1 MQVNDFFEDRYISSR
16 WRCNSVLVNKIALA
30 FGMACL
36 TGLAAQIKIFIPWTP
51 VPITGQTFAVLLVAV
66 FLGKWWGGIS
76 QAMYVLLGV
85 AGIPWF
91 AGWSGGCGALIGP
104 RGGYIIGFVLA
115 ALFIGYMTDKYPQ
128 TRRFLPLLGL
138 MIFANFVLIHLPGLL
153 QLGLWSYM
161 VQGDSPTFLKLFWMG
176 SLPFI
181 AGDVIK
187 VVSAAA
193 VAKTMLP
200 KISM

>member
-1 MQVNDFFEDRYISSR
+1 
-16 WRCNSVLVNKIALA
+16 VNKIALA

-36 TGLAAQIKIFIPWTP
+36 TGLVAQIKIFLPWTP
-51 VPITGQTFAVLLVAV
+51 VPITGQTFAVLLIAV

-76 QAMYVLLGV
+76 QAMYVLLGM

-115 ALFIGYMTDKYPQ
+115 ALFIGYLIDKYPKA
-128 TRRFLPLLGL
+128 RSFLPLLGL
-138 MIFANFVLIHLPGLL
+138 MLFANFVLIHLPGLL
-153 QLGLWSYM
+153 QLGLWFHTF
-161 VQGDSPTFLKLFWMG
+161 QGTSPTFLELFWMG

-181 AGDVIK
+181 VGDVIK
-187 VVSAAA
+187 VVSATA
-193 VAKTMLP
+193 VAKTIVP
-200 KISM
+200 KETFNVG